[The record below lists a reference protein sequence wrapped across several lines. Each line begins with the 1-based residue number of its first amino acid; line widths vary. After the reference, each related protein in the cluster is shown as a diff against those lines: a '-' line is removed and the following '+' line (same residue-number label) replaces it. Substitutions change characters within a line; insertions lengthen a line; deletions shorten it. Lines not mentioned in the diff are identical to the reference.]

1 MTTNADT
8 DLSAVPPA
16 PPSGWA
22 ELRPYAG
29 SVTVLAGGILTQA
42 LTIYLTAALLPSTV
56 ADIGGQDVYAWV
68 TTAYLLCSVVSA
80 TLVSRT
86 LAWLGGV
93 RAYLAGLCGF
103 AAGSLICALAP
114 DIGTMLV
121 GRALQGLG
129 GGLLAGL
136 AFALVRSALPEHLWG
151 RGSAVISAMFGI
163 GTLVGPAVGG
173 LFAEWDAWRGA
184 FVAMTAVA
192 VALATLV
199 PSVLPRSAGAGL
211 RVEPFPAGSLLLL
224 LAATAG
230 LSVAGIADGR
240 GLVVTLLVLSAVL
253 LFAFLWWDRSTDA
266 RILPAA
272 TYLSSSSLRWV
283 FLANALTTVAVVTE
297 AFTPMFGQR
306 IAGLPPLA
314 AGFLGAT
321 ISAGWSFT
329 GLFSAHADS
338 MRARRSMISGGAAL
352 VAVGLLAACV
362 VQVTGGDSSATVGG
376 WGIALVVAGVGI
388 GLAFPHL
395 TVAAM
400 SSSRDESEAGK
411 AAATIPTVGL
421 IAQAI
426 GAAFGGL
433 LVNAGLPSASD
444 AARNLFL
451 GLGLVAALGTVAA
464 RAALRALDEG
474 GRTTG

>member
-1 MTTNADT
+1 MTTNTDT
-8 DLSAVPPA
+8 DLSARPPT
-16 PPSGWA
+16 PPTGWA

-42 LTIYLTAALLPSTV
+42 LTIYLTASLLPSTV
-56 ADIGGQDVYAWV
+56 SDIGGQDVYAWV

-80 TLVSRT
+80 TLVSRV

-93 RAYLAGLCGF
+93 RAYLVGLGGF
-103 AAGSLICALAP
+103 AAGSLVCALAP
-114 DIGTMLV
+114 NIATMLV

-136 AFALVRSALPEHLWG
+136 AFALVRSALPERLWG

-184 FVAMTAVA
+184 FATMAV
-192 VALATLV
+192 VTLALATLV
-199 PSVLPRSAGAGL
+199 PRVLPRAGSAL

-224 LAATAG
+224 LAATTG
-230 LSVAGIADGR
+230 LSLAGIVDGR
-240 GLVVTLLVLSAVL
+240 GAVVTLLALSGVL
-253 LFAFLWWDRSTDA
+253 LVAFLRWDRGTDA

-283 FLANALTTVAVVTE
+283 LLANALTTVAVVTE

-321 ISAGWSFT
+321 ISAGWAFT
-329 GLFSAHADS
+329 GLFSAHTDS
-338 MRARRSMISGGAAL
+338 VKARRSMISGGAAL
-352 VAVGLLAACV
+352 VAAGLLAACV
-362 VQVTGGDSSATVGG
+362 VQVVGGDSSSTVAG
-376 WGIALVVAGVGI
+376 WGVALVVAGVGI

-400 SSSRDESEAGK
+400 SSSRDETEAGK
-411 AAATIPTVGL
+411 AAAAIPTVGL
-421 IAQAI
+421 IAQTV

-433 LVNAGLPSASD
+433 LVNAGLPSTTD

-451 GLGLVAALGTVAA
+451 GLGMVAALGTVAA
-464 RAALRALDEG
+464 RASLRALDEG
-474 GRTTG
+474 GRTAG